1 MHCFVATENTGG
13 KHGKRVTDKDVMLWK
28 KNVIVLFMFSESH
41 TI

>member
-13 KHGKRVTDKDVMLWK
+13 KHGKRVTNKDVMLRE
-28 KNVIVLFMFSESH
+28 KNVIVLFVFSESH